1 MRVRHRPGMESLRV
15 TGADRRAGRTLIVLN
30 DTGAERRFN
39 VTDAAGSCYAALPA
53 GAATTLVWSAQ

>member
-1 MRVRHRPGMESLRV
+1 MLVRRRPSTEPLRA
-15 TGADRRAGRTLIVLN
+15 TGADRRDGRALIVLN

-53 GAATTLVWSAQ
+53 GAATNFVWSAQ